1 MPDTLNPAAPESNQS
16 DDTLLGVTQSL
27 RGLRWR
33 LRAGD
38 ERLALALSQRFDLP
52 EVVGKLMAARGID
65 LDSAGDFLN
74 PTLRAL
80 MPDPSLLLDM
90 DKAAA
95 RLADAIERREKIA
108 IFGDYDVDGGTSAA
122 LLLRY
127 WRGFGL
133 SPTLYVPDR
142 IAEGYGPN
150 APALL
155 KLHDEGHALIVT
167 VDCGITS
174 HGPIGAAAEKGAVVI
189 VLDHHIAEPALPPAF
204 AIVNP
209 NRLDQSASARAQLG
223 HCAAVGVTFLTL
235 VAVSRE
241 LRRRGFFANAPEPEL
256 KSLLDLVALGTVC
269 DVVPLKGLN
278 RAFVAQGLKVMAG
291 RANSGLA
298 ALADVARVNETP
310 AAFHCGFMLG
320 PRVNAGG
327 RVGRADIGARLLSS
341 DDTIECRTLA
351 AELDRLNEERRAIE
365 AGVEQEALAQLAVF
379 DFAQPFALAVG
390 QGWHPGVI
398 GIVASRIKDKL
409 NRPTFV
415 VALDETGVGKG
426 SGRSVKGVDLGAAV
440 IAARQQGL
448 LINGGGHAMA
458 AGLTVAADKVAALR
472 EALTSHIAVQLNGTL
487 PDASLG
493 IDACLPVT
501 SLTPELA
508 AMIERLGPF
517 GQANSEPRFV
527 WPDCAVFGA
536 ALVGEKHVR
545 CVLAPATG
553 GARVKAIAFRAADTP
568 LGAALFAGGPLHVAG
583 RFKVN
588 RWNGRTQLDVQIED
602 AARPWR

>member
-1 MPDTLNPAAPESNQS
+1 MPDTLNAAPP
-16 DDTLLGVTQSL
+16 DDTLLNVTQSL
-27 RGLRWR
+27 RGFRWR
-33 LRAGD
+33 LRAAD

-52 EVVGKLMAARGID
+52 EVLGRLMAARGVD
-65 LDSAGDFLN
+65 LDAAENFLN

-80 MPDPSLLLDM
+80 MPDPSVLLDM

-127 WRGFGL
+127 WRAFDL
-133 SPTLYVPDR
+133 APSLYVPDR

-155 KLHDEGHALIVT
+155 KLHDEGHTLIVT

-174 HGPIGAAAEKGAVVI
+174 HAAIGAAAERGAQVI
-189 VLDHHIAEPALPPAF
+189 VLDHHIAEPSLPPAF

-209 NRLDQSASARAQLG
+209 NRLDQSPAVRAQLG
-223 HCAAVGVTFLTL
+223 ACAAVGVTFLAL
-235 VAVSRE
+235 VATSRE
-241 LRRRGFFANAPEPEL
+241 LRRRGFFAQRPEPDL

-278 RAFVAQGLKVMAG
+278 RAFVAQGLKVMAA
-291 RANSGLA
+291 RANGGLA
-298 ALADVARVNETP
+298 ALADVARVNEAP
-310 AAFHCGFMLG
+310 GAFHCGFMLG

-327 RVGRADIGARLLSS
+327 RVGRSDIGARLLSS
-341 DDTIECRTLA
+341 DDTIECRALA
-351 AELDRLNEERRAIE
+351 ADLDRLNEERRAIE
-365 AGVEQEALAQLAVF
+365 AGVEQEAMAQLAQF
-379 DFAQPFALAVG
+379 DPAQPFALAVG
-390 QGWHPGVI
+390 RGWHPGVI
-398 GIVASRIKDKL
+398 GIVASRIKEKL
-409 NRPTFV
+409 NRPSFV
-415 VALDETGVGKG
+415 VALDDAGIGKG

-440 IAARQQGL
+440 IAARQAGL

-458 AGLTVAADKVAALR
+458 AGLTVKAELVPSLR
-472 EALTSHIAVQLNGTL
+472 EALTAHIAAQLNGAL

-493 IDACLPVT
+493 VDAALPIT
-501 SLTPELA
+501 ALTPELA
-508 AMIERLGPF
+508 ALVEKLGPF

-545 CVLAPATG
+545 CLLAPSTG
-553 GARVKAIAFRAADTP
+553 GVRVKAIAFRAVDTP
-568 LGAALFAGGPLHVAG
+568 LGAALFAGGPLHIAG
-583 RFKVN
+583 RFKID

-602 AARPWR
+602 AARPWG